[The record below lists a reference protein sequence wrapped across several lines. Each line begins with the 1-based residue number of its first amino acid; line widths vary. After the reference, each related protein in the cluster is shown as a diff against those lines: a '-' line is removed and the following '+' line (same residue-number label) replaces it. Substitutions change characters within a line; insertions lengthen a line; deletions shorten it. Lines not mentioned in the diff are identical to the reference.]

1 LPLMIAVVV
10 VVIGMNRI
18 ECVFVRCANDA
29 SDFEI
34 PQLGLVPLAKLVF
47 STT

>member
-1 LPLMIAVVV
+1 MKNVFMVV
-10 VVIGMNRI
+10 GLT
-18 ECVFVRCANDA
+18 CANDA

-34 PQLGLVPLAKLVF
+34 PQLGFVPLAKLVF